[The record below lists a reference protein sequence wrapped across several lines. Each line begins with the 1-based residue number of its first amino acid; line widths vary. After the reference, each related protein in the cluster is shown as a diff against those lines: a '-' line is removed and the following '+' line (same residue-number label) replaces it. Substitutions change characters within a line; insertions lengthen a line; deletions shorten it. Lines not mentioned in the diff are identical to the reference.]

1 MSNFPT
7 TRLRRL
13 RTSATV
19 RAMIADVEVRPN
31 DLIAPFFV
39 VPGTGVEQPIASM
52 PGNARLSVDRLVP
65 AVKEVEAAGV
75 PAVLLFGV
83 PDKKDPIASA
93 AYDGNGIV
101 QQAIRAIKES
111 GSEVVVVTDVCLC
124 AYTDHGHCGV
134 IADGRI
140 DNDPSLELL
149 TKQAVS
155 HAVAGADIVAPS
167 DMMDGRVGAIRG
179 GLDEAGLSD
188 VLVLSYAA
196 KYSSAF
202 YGPFRDAAD
211 SSPQFGDRRTYQMDP
226 ASRRQGRLEIDQ
238 DVAEGADMVMV
249 KPAMPYLDIISDA
262 RARCDLPIVA
272 YQVSGEMAMIE
283 AAAANGWLDRKA
295 AILESLTS
303 IKRAGADLVITY
315 FAKEVAEWTST

>member
-1 MSNFPT
+1 M
-7 TRLRRL
+7 
-13 RTSATV
+13 V
-19 RAMIADVEVRPN
+19 ADVEVRPT

-39 VPGTGVEQPIASM
+39 VPGDGVEVPIASM
-52 PGNARLSVDRLVP
+52 PGNARLSVDRLVD

-83 PDKKDPIASA
+83 PDEKDSVASA
-93 AYDGNGIV
+93 AYDPDGIV
-101 QQAIRAIKES
+101 QNAVRAIKAS
-111 GSEVVVVTDVCLC
+111 GSDVVVVTDVCLC

-134 IADGRI
+134 VVDGHI
-140 DNDPSLELL
+140 DNDPSLSLL

-155 HAVAGADIVAPS
+155 HATAGADIVAPS
-167 DMMDGRVGAIRG
+167 DMMDGRVGAIRK
-179 GLDEAGLSD
+179 GLDHAGLTE

-226 ASRRQGRLEIDQ
+226 ATRRQARLEIDQ
-238 DVAEGADMVMV
+238 DISEGADMVMV

-262 RARCDLPIVA
+262 RRRCDLPIVA

-303 IKRAGADLVITY
+303 IKRAGADLMITY
-315 FAKEVAEWTST
+315 FAKEVAEWTSARG

>member
-1 MSNFPT
+1 MSYFPT
-7 TRLRRL
+7 SRLRRL
-13 RTSATV
+13 RTSGKV
-19 RAMIADVEVRPN
+19 RAMVADAEVRPI

-39 VPGTGVEQPIASM
+39 VPGTGVEVPIASM
-52 PGNARLSVDRLVP
+52 PGHARLSVDRLVV
-65 AVKEVEAAGV
+65 AVKEVEAVGV

-83 PDKKDPIASA
+83 PDEKDPIASA
-93 AYDGNGIV
+93 AYDPDGIV
-101 QQAIRAIKES
+101 QKAVRAIKDS
-111 GSEVVVVTDVCLC
+111 GSDVVVITDVCLC

-134 IADGRI
+134 VADGHI
-140 DNDPSLELL
+140 ENDPSLDLL

-155 HAVAGADIVAPS
+155 HAQAGADIVAPS
-167 DMMDGRVGAIRG
+167 DMMDGRVGAIRI
-179 GLDEAGLSD
+179 GLDDAGLTD
-188 VLVLSYAA
+188 VLLLSYAA

-226 ASRRQGRLEIDQ
+226 ATRRQARLEIEQ
-238 DVAEGADMVMV
+238 DIAEGADMIMV

-262 RARCDLPIVA
+262 RDRCDLPIVA

-303 IKRAGADLVITY
+303 IKRAGADLLITY
-315 FAKEVAEWTST
+315 FSKEVAQWVS